1 MATTDFKKAPLNRP
15 NAIGTLDSGTHP
27 TGISNS
33 ATSITLSSGDGAKF
47 PSTADFWITFYEDD
61 ADTNEIA
68 EVTANPSSDTFG
80 TISRGQQGT
89 SAAAWGALGET
100 VNVGMLITRDQFTDL
115 QTAVNNIEDGTTVLA
130 SVTTDGDIIAN
141 TGNTTIAIANTVA
154 TTINMG
160 AAASSA
166 INLGHASG
174 TLTSLGIHNIGTS
187 GTATTIKGTLN
198 VDEAATFDTT
208 LGVTGDTTLTGDLA
222 VNGGDITTTAS
233 TLNVGTANATTVA
246 AFTAAST
253 SLGLGHASGTN
264 TIAGATTFSEAMTI
278 TAANAFTIDNN
289 NARMFWREADQ
300 TTDEKYWEISAQ
312 SKLFRLRAFNDA
324 IGLSETVWTV
334 TRGTAMDVTAQS
346 WRISNTTAM
355 DLDSNGDFRVRND
368 TQIDGTLDVDGNVT
382 LGNASTDTITLTGRA
397 QVRQVTDA
405 GPMTATDGSVREI
418 VYNTSDSKFYGCTT
432 TGSPA
437 TWSAL
442 N

>member
-1 MATTDFKKAPLNRP
+1 
-15 NAIGTLDSGTHP
+15 
-27 TGISNS
+27 
-33 ATSITLSSGDGAKF
+33 
-47 PSTADFWITFYEDD
+47 
-61 ADTNEIA
+61 
-68 EVTANPSSDTFG
+68 
-80 TISRGQQGT
+80 
-89 SAAAWGALGET
+89 
-100 VNVGMLITRDQFTDL
+100 
-115 QTAVNNIEDGTTVLA
+115 
-130 SVTTDGDIIAN
+130 
-141 TGNTTIAIANTVA
+141 
-154 TTINMG
+154 MG